1 MFMEEMTFRAGEIND
16 IHKIKSLLKSA
27 DLPYEDIDL
36 ARQDF
41 IAIAQGT
48 KIIGTV
54 GLETYGESGLLRS
67 LAVEDAFRGFGLG
80 RALAREMIG
89 HAKDSGIKQLYLLT
103 MTADRFFEKEGFEK
117 ISRESVPGAVKNTTE
132 FTSICPVS
140 SICMKK
146 EV

>member
-1 MFMEEMTFRAGEIND
+1 MEEMTFRAGEKND
-16 IHKIKSLLKSA
+16 INMIKSLLKSA

-41 IAIAQGT
+41 IVIVQGT

-103 MTADRFFEKEGFEK
+103 MTADRFFEKEGFER

-132 FTSICPVS
+132 FMSICPVS